1 MRYVITG
8 GLGFFGS
15 IMTQFLME
23 AGHEVLSI
31 DWLEDNDSER
41 RYKNA
46 RIDITNR
53 DALIDCLRSFGPI
66 DCIFHIAALL
76 AHDKAHLSH
85 LWASNVDGTTNIME
99 AARQLNI
106 PKVVFISSN
115 CVFSTGFAQPVD
127 ESQPPHPIEIYG
139 KSKLAGENVILSY
152 QDINATIVRTPT
164 IIAAGRLGLLT
175 ILFDFVREGR
185 RLYLVGDGSNRYAFI
200 AAQDLANACLLAAKS
215 NNRGI
220 YHIGS
225 DNVPSMRELYEKLMI
240 HAGKAPRLVTIP
252 EGPTILALSL
262 LNTLGLSPLG
272 PYHYRMLAAN
282 FVFDNAKIKRE
293 LNWQP
298 TQTNI
303 EILCNAYQY
312 YVDHLKEIQ
321 EAQGKSAHKSKAK
334 AGILNLLR
342 IIS

>member
-15 IMTQFLME
+15 IMTEFLMD

-31 DWLEDNDSER
+31 DWLEDNDPER

-46 RIDITNR
+46 RVDITDR
-53 DALIDCLRSFGPI
+53 DALIDCLKSFGPI

-115 CVFSTGFAQPVD
+115 CVFSTGFAQRVD
-127 ESQPPHPIEIYG
+127 ESQTPHPIEIYG
-139 KSKLAGENVILSY
+139 KSKLAAENVISSY
-152 QDINATIVRTPT
+152 QDISATIIRPPT

-185 RLYLVGDGSNRYAFI
+185 RLYLVGDGSNRYSFI
-200 AAQDLANACLLAAKS
+200 AAQDLASACLLAARSDK
-215 NNRGI
+215 RGI

-225 DNVPSMRELYEKLMI
+225 DNVPSMRELYEKLTVY
-240 HAGKAPRLVTIP
+240 AGKAPRLVTIP
-252 EGPTILALSL
+252 EGPTVLALSL
-262 LNTLGLSPLG
+262 LNRLGLSPLG
-272 PYHYRMLAAN
+272 PYHYKMLAAN
-282 FVFDNAKIKRE
+282 FVFDNSKIKRE

-321 EAQGKSAHKSKAK
+321 DAQGKSAHKSKAK